1 MIAYVGVVFIIG
13 QLFESNFLTPKL
25 VGNSVRLHPVMIM
38 LSVSIGGAISGL
50 TGVLLAVPV
59 TAIGAVLFRE
69 LLKKYL
75 NSSFFQGTK

>member
-1 MIAYVGVVFIIG
+1 
-13 QLFESNFLTPKL
+13 
-25 VGNSVRLHPVMIM
+25 M

-69 LLKKYL
+69 LLRKYL